1 MSMTALV
8 VDDQNSW
15 GLLLQRLL
23 KKEGF
28 QTFYAADSQSAE
40 KMFKEKTFDLAVID
54 VRLVDEEPG
63 NVEGIKLV
71 EVLKSLNP
79 NTKIV
84 VITGYPEDVRQKL
97 TGVEF
102 IRKVPKGSTFN
113 NKTFKDLV
121 KRLVEN
127 RK

>member
-1 MSMTALV
+1 MPITTALV

-28 QTFYAADSQSAE
+28 QTSYAADSQSAE
-40 KMFKEKTFDLAVID
+40 KMLEQTAFDLAIID

-63 NVEGIKLV
+63 NVEGLKLV
-71 EVLKSLNP
+71 QILKSRNP

-84 VITGYPEDVRQKL
+84 VITGYPEDVREKL

-102 IRKVPKGSTFN
+102 ILKVPKGSTFN
-113 NKTFKDLV
+113 NKAFKELV
-121 KRLVEN
+121 KKLVEN
-127 RK
+127 N

>member
-1 MSMTALV
+1 MSMIALV

-102 IRKVPKGSTFN
+102 IRKVPDGSTFN
-113 NKTFKDLV
+113 NKAFKDLV

>member
-1 MSMTALV
+1 MSITALV

-28 QTFYAADSQSAE
+28 QTSYAAGSQTAE
-40 KMFKEKTFDLAVID
+40 KILKQKAFDLAIID

-63 NVEGIKLV
+63 NVEGLKLV
-71 EVLKSLNP
+71 QTLKSYYP

-84 VITGYPEDVRQKL
+84 VITGYPEDVRGDL

-102 IRKVPKGSTFN
+102 IHKVPEGSTFN
-113 NKTFKDLV
+113 NKAFKDLV
-121 KRLVEN
+121 KKLVN
-127 RK
+127 K